1 MYLGVVLY
9 CYHSIS
15 ASARRTETATP
26 VDLCQPL
33 ALLQQHNPVTKD
45 KVKVTKTDLNP
56 QNILPKDTGIH
67 YVDSKAYAF
76 S

>member
-1 MYLGVVLY
+1 M
-9 CYHSIS
+9 
-15 ASARRTETATP
+15 T
-26 VDLCQPL
+26 L
-33 ALLQQHNPVTKD
+33 AVAEALNPNEPNQQHNPVTKD